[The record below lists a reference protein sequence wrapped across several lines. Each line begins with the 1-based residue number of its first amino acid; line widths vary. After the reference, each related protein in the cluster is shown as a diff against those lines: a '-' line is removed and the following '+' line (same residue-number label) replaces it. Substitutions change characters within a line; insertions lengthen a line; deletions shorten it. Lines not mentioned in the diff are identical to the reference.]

1 MTRILGRSF
10 RLVQTGWLIRAEG
23 EGGSVSCYLDWRC
36 TLHAYFF
43 PRFSR
48 LLIAL
53 LDYWTSKLRYQIL
66 EEEEREG
73 GGEKKKGREEFDRVA
88 KFIARLCVKTS
99 KKFFLKL
106 VEGMVSDWRCW
117 GKLNPPRKLIMVDKQ
132 DSRRYTG

>member
-10 RLVQTGWLIRAEG
+10 RLVQTSWLIRAEG
-23 EGGSVSCYLDWRC
+23 EGGSVSCYLDAPRLFLS
-36 TLHAYFF
+36 TLLAPSY
-43 PRFSR
+43 RAAR
-48 LLIAL
+48 LLDFETAIS
-53 LDYWTSKLRYQIL
+53 DTGRGR
-66 EEEEREG
+66 ER

>member
-36 TLHAYFF
+36 TLHVRLFLSTLLAPSY
-43 PRFSR
+43 RAAR
-48 LLIAL
+48 LLDFETAIS
-53 LDYWTSKLRYQIL
+53 DTGRGR
-66 EEEEREG
+66 ER

-106 VEGMVSDWRCW
+106 VEVSDWRCW